1 LSSGGF
7 EYSRGSCYSVDAL
20 AKVVFVESARTA
32 RRFDAGGTRGEI
44 EGSTS
49 VSDLD
54 PPPAGTISKTNK
66 MLAEARGQLHSD
78 PYGDGWIFEV
88 RVDGDRSLD
97 GPLDADSYRR
107 LIEG

>member
-1 LSSGGF
+1 
-7 EYSRGSCYSVDAL
+7 
-20 AKVVFVESARTA
+20 
-32 RRFDAGGTRGEI
+32 
-44 EGSTS
+44 

-54 PPPAGTISKTNK
+54 PPPAGTIIKTNK

-78 PYGDGWIFEV
+78 AYGDGWIFEV